1 MYIWFMRISG
11 YIINAMAIC
20 VGAWCIYV
28 MVMALLATFGLLN
41 I

>member
-1 MYIWFMRISG
+1 MTLLN
-11 YIINAMAIC
+11 IICKLIVNVMAIC
-20 VGAWCIYV
+20 VGLWFLYV